1 MTRIVYGSYDD
12 RFYFE
17 ATGHAVSEELFDGC
31 GCDGS
36 DESAVCAAI
45 SMLVFTAVER
55 LGEMDRNGDIARLVT
70 EIEDGYACIDAQPR
84 CGYAEAVGEVFSF
97 LMTGFAL
104 LEENHPELI
113 SCE

>member
-45 SMLVFTAVER
+45 SILVLAAAER
-55 LGEMDRNGDIARLVT
+55 LGEMERSGEIARLVT
-70 EIEDGYACIDAQPR
+70 EIEGGYACIDAQPR
-84 CGYAEAVGEVFSF
+84 CGSAGSVGEVFSL
-97 LMTGFAL
+97 LMSGFAL
-104 LEENHPELI
+104 LEENYPELI